1 MKRKNQ
7 WAVIERVGPR
17 QLVKGSRW
25 WVAAS
30 SHVAEIC
37 GVEMNE
43 WIRLEIGVSKRN
55 PFPLMV
61 MDLCAWLCYVSLYL
75 AVVLLCSLLQPSA
88 LYPIRTRGG
97 VPLNNWV
104 ANRVGGVGCPQV
116 NIWYKNLL
124 MGPMLVCE
132 TGMESNELI
141 SSPSIF
147 IQKTTCSLSQ

>member
-1 MKRKNQ
+1 M
-7 WAVIERVGPR
+7 IERVGPR

-25 WVAAS
+25 QVAAP
-30 SHVAEIC
+30 SHIAEIC

-43 WIRLEIGVSKRN
+43 RIRLEIGVSKKN

-61 MDLCAWLCYVSLYL
+61 MDICAQLCYVSLYL

-88 LYPIRTRGG
+88 LYPIRTGGG
-97 VPLNNWV
+97 VLLNDWV
-104 ANRVGGVGCPQV
+104 ENRVGGVGCPQV

-132 TGMESNELI
+132 IGMESNELI

-147 IQKTTCSLSQ
+147 I